1 MAILKN
7 TVLVNNG
14 NTGWTTSNVLDA
26 LEEAVADLNWNSGTQ
41 RNGVPTTAIAPG
53 DYRPAAEAG
62 EWNNNW
68 LRCGGPAVT
77 TRANEIQSYAVA
89 DTGSAYYFQRYYSV
103 EPSGVNTSANLLT
116 INQHSLQL
124 GDTVTFYAW
133 SDATGGDP
141 TGGSLSNGQT
151 LYVVPYDATRIYL
164 ADSAQNA
171 ELEIYL
177 SFTVQ
182 VGFALLDDRHTD
194 NTNIYSDF
202 MQGDSLFL
210 WSSPDVLT
218 DLGISHGSVA
228 TSNPMFLQ
236 DTGGDYD
243 ADRVINFQ
251 NYENQSQRY
260 FPLTNNGD
268 GGTNN
273 INVSVNGGDR
283 TTFND
288 TFIWNTYR
296 WDQTHDNVRW
306 YGGDT
311 TYWWDYP
318 NFTSVSYHLVSQ
330 NDATYSVEI
339 TVLPNAQ
346 LGQSSVATPPH
357 WDYTVPASGTR
368 STLDLRFYRR
378 YDGYLYGVNVLNLD
392 ATGWS
397 DDEVFT
403 VPGDQIGGV
412 SPDNDV
418 TFGVNTN
425 ETFTSAR
432 DGIPCL
438 KVTSIGAGVNAY
450 QKSHAN
456 GTIVFR
462 LESDA
467 NKKFGTTYYSIKI
480 NSDHE
485 LVINSGIGD
494 VHNVLRQSATLTH
507 KDLWL
512 LSHWRDYTTSL
523 NDTMRFPG
531 YIGLD
536 IPNAMIRNVFNDRS
550 NQRLDYAT
558 SSTPT
563 AYPLKLVTYR
573 AQAPQDTDYV
583 VFQFIQTING
593 NDLPYASWFFHKGTQ
608 YGNGIW
614 DRDDCLVS
622 SWTTI
627 YPDTNEAISFSTKV
641 NQYTSREEANT
652 LDQEFESVAREGL
665 YGYLRGPYDNDN
677 ISYMVQN
684 NMYEDNFHGYVGY
697 YQTGHSTVI
706 PYFRHDDYDERQYTV
721 NTSNSANS
729 SDFVGKLGVGSAS
742 NFYRPLKG
750 LPLAMGLAPQ
760 PYYMPDDFVCIMFNI
775 NPGQVIVSPGDTIE
789 ISPSEIYEVIC
800 RSYVNSTTSYDGI
813 SQNTTKGI
821 VFAART
827 T

>member
-41 RNGVPTTAIAPG
+41 RNGVPTTAITPG
-53 DYRPAAEAG
+53 DNRPAAEAG

-68 LRCGGPAVT
+68 IRCGGPAVT
-77 TRANEIQSYAVA
+77 TRTNETHSYAVA
-89 DTGSAYYFQRYYSV
+89 DTGSAYYFQRYYTV
-103 EPSGVNTSANLLT
+103 EPTGVNTSADLLT
-116 INQHSLQL
+116 INQHSLQF

-151 LYVVPYDATRIYL
+151 LYVVPYDATSIKL
-164 ADSAQNA
+164 ADSQANA
-171 ELEIYL
+171 ELEIFL
-177 SFTVQ
+177 DFTVQ

-202 MQGDSLFL
+202 MQGDSIFL
-210 WSSPDVLT
+210 WSSPDILT

-228 TSNPMFLQ
+228 TNNPMFLQ
-236 DTGGDYD
+236 DTGGTYD
-243 ADRVINFQ
+243 ADRVINKD
-251 NYENQSQRY
+251 NYRNQSQRY
-260 FPLTNNGD
+260 FPVTNNGD
-268 GGTNN
+268 GGTVN
-273 INVSVNGGDR
+273 INVPVNGGDR

-288 TFIWNTYR
+288 SFIWNTYR

-306 YGGDT
+306 LGGDNG
-311 TYWWDYP
+311 YWWEYP
-318 NFTSVSYHLVSQ
+318 NFTSVEYHLVSQ

-339 TVLPNAQ
+339 DIKPNAQ
-346 LGQSSVATPPH
+346 MGQYSLASPAH
-357 WDYTVPASGTR
+357 WDYTVSASGTR

-378 YDGYLYGVNVLNLD
+378 YDGLLYGVNVLNLD

-418 TFGVNTN
+418 TFGVNADETSTN
-425 ETFTSAR
+425 AR
-432 DGIPCL
+432 DGIPSI
-438 KVTSIGAGVNAY
+438 KVTNIGAGVNAY

-456 GTIVFR
+456 GTIIFR

-467 NKKFGTTYYSIKI
+467 NKKYGTTYYSIRI

-494 VHNVLRQSATLTH
+494 VHNVLRQSSTLTH

-512 LSHWRDYTTSL
+512 LGHWRDFNVL
-523 NDTMRFPG
+523 QDTCRFPG
-531 YIGLD
+531 YVGLD
-536 IPNAMIRNVFNDRS
+536 IANAANRNAFRDVP
-550 NQRLDYAT
+550 NQRMEYAT
-558 SSTPT
+558 TSTPT
-563 AYPLKLVTYR
+563 AYPIKLVTYK
-573 AQAPQDTDYV
+573 AQAPQDDDYV
-583 VFQFIQTING
+583 VFQFVQTING
-593 NDLPYASWFFHKGTQ
+593 NDIPYATWFFHKGTQ
-608 YGNGIW
+608 YGNNIW
-614 DRDDCLVS
+614 DRDNCMVT
-622 SWTTI
+622 SWTSI
-627 YPDTNEAISFSTKV
+627 YADSNEAVTFSTKV
-641 NQYTSREEANT
+641 NQYTTREEDDT
-652 LDQEFESVAREGL
+652 SDQEFESATREGL
-665 YGYLRGPYDNDN
+665 YGYLRGPNDNDA

-697 YQTGHSTVI
+697 YQVGNSTVI
-706 PYFRHDDYDERQYTV
+706 PYFRHDDYDERQYNV
-721 NTSNSANS
+721 NTSNSANQN
-729 SDFVGKLGVGSAS
+729 DFVGKLGVGSAS

-760 PYYMPDDFVCIMFNI
+760 PYYIPDDFVCIMFNI
-775 NPGQVIVSPGDTIE
+775 NPGQIIVSPGDTIE

-800 RSYVNSTTSYDGI
+800 RSYINSATSYDGI

>member
-41 RNGVPTTAIAPG
+41 RNGVPTTLMPPG
-53 DYRPAAEAG
+53 DERPASEAG
-62 EWNNNW
+62 EWNNTW
-68 LRCGGPAVT
+68 LKAGGPAVL
-77 TRANEIQSYAVA
+77 TRTNETHTYAVA
-89 DTGSAYYFQRYYSV
+89 DTGSAYYFQKYFSV
-103 EPSGVNTSANLLT
+103 DSTGVNVSANIVT
-116 INQHSLQL
+116 INQHSLQS

-151 LYVVPYDATRIYL
+151 LYVIPYDATRIAL
-164 ADSAQNA
+164 ADSASNA
-171 ELEIYL
+171 AAEIAL
-177 SFTVQ
+177 DLTIQ
-182 VGFALLDDRHTD
+182 AGFALLDDRHTD
-194 NTNIYSDF
+194 NTNIYDDF
-202 MQGDSLFL
+202 MQGDQLFL

-218 DLGISHGSVA
+218 DLGISHTTVA
-228 TSNPMFLQ
+228 TNNPMFLQ
-236 DTGGDYD
+236 DTGGQYD
-243 ADRVINFQ
+243 ANRVINKD
-251 NYENQSQRY
+251 NYKNQSQRY
-260 FPLTNNGD
+260 FPSTNNGD

-273 INVSVNGGDR
+273 INVPVSGGDR
-283 TTFND
+283 TSFND
-288 TFIWNTYR
+288 TFIWNSYR

-306 YGGDT
+306 FGGDT
-311 TYWWDYP
+311 SYYWDYP
-318 NFTSVSYHLVSQ
+318 EFTSVEYHLVSQ
-330 NDATYSVEI
+330 NDSNYSVEI
-339 TVLPNAQ
+339 NVKPNAQ
-346 LGQSSVATPPH
+346 MGQFSWAAPPH

-368 STLDLRFYRR
+368 SSLDLRFYRR
-378 YDGYLYGVNVLNLD
+378 HDGYLYGAQVLNID

-397 DDEVFT
+397 NDEVFT

-412 SPDNDV
+412 TPDHDV
-418 TFGVNTN
+418 RFGVNTN
-425 ETFTSAR
+425 ETFTNAR
-432 DGIPCL
+432 DGIASL
-438 KVTSIGAGVNAY
+438 KVTNIGAGVNAY

-467 NKKFGTTYYSIKI
+467 NKKFGTTYYSIRI
-480 NSDHE
+480 NDDHE

-494 VHNVLRQSATLTH
+494 VHNVLRQSSTLTH

-512 LSHWRDYTTSL
+512 LGHWRDYTL
-523 NDTMRFPG
+523 DLHDTMRFPG

-536 IPNAMIRNVFNDRS
+536 IPNSQNRCVFNDRG

-558 SSTPT
+558 DSTPT
-563 AYPLKLVTYR
+563 AYPIKLVTYR

-583 VFQFIQTING
+583 VFQFVQTING
-593 NDLPYASWFFHKGTQ
+593 NDLPYATWFFHKGTL

-627 YPDTNEAISFSTKV
+627 YPDTNEAITFSTRV
-641 NQYTSREEANT
+641 NQYSSREENDT

-665 YGYLRGPYDNDN
+665 YGYLRGPSDNDA
-677 ISYMVQN
+677 ISYMIQN
-684 NMYEDNFHGYVGY
+684 NMFEDNFHGYVGY
-697 YQTGHSTVI
+697 YQTGSSTVL
-706 PYFRHDDYDERQYTV
+706 PYFRHDDYDERQYSDP
-721 NTSNSANS
+721 SNSSGNAN
-729 SDFVGKLGVGSAS
+729 DFVGKLGVGSAS

-789 ISPSEIYEVIC
+789 ISPSEVYEVIC
-800 RSYVNSTTSYDGI
+800 RSYVNSATSYDGV